1 MFTPGNIIALS
12 LIIFVAS
19 VVRGF
24 TGFGLA
30 LVAVPLIQFLMPV
43 ADTAVFIAMINL
55 IFSVLYYRRSKEIA
69 RGQPLGKMA
78 VWTGI
83 GVASGAMVLKF
94 VNPAYIQLT
103 WGILLI
109 LIVTAMTR
117 GFTFP
122 IRTDAAAMALSGLF
136 GGALAGATGI
146 TGPPVAIILS
156 SMKTPKEKF
165 NAIISVFILF
175 AVSYALIFYLIA
187 GLVTREQPLLALC
200 TVPALLAGLR
210 TGDILVSKISQ
221 KTFTTII
228 YIVLVIMGILT
239 LYKGAKSLYGF

>member
-1 MFTPGNIIALS
+1 MFTPVNIVLLS
-12 LIIFVAS
+12 LIVFIAS

-30 LVAVPLIQFLMPV
+30 LVAVPLIQFIMPV
-43 ADTAVFIAMINL
+43 TDTAVFIAMINL

-69 RGQPLGKMA
+69 KGQPLGRMA
-78 VWTGI
+78 LWTGI
-83 GVASGAMVLKF
+83 GVAAGAMVLKY

-103 WGILLI
+103 WGVLLI
-109 LIVTAMTR
+109 VIVISLTR
-117 GFTFP
+117 GFSFP
-122 IRTDAAAMALSGLF
+122 IRSDAAAMTLSGLF

-175 AVSYALIFYLIA
+175 AVSYALLFYMISGLI
-187 GLVTREQPLLALC
+187 TRDPPLLAL
-200 TVPALLAGLR
+200 TSVPALLAGLW
-210 TGDILVSKISQ
+210 TGDRLVSKISQ

-228 YIVLVIMGILT
+228 YIVLVIMGLLT
-239 LYKGAKSLYGF
+239 LAKGAKSLFGF